1 MVRNT
6 PQMSKENACMKAIID
21 QLVEYDLLQHIV
33 EGVPTRVFWKDKN
46 LTYLGCNQLF
56 AEDAGFTSPDDII
69 GKTDFEMGW
78 KAQSRI
84 YQADDQA
91 VITSGKSKINIEEP
105 QTTPSGATIH
115 LRTSKVPLRDAQGNI
130 TGILGIYEDITL
142 RKNNAQ
148 SLALSQYV
156 LNHATDA
163 IVWVD
168 ENGRFQYCN
177 QSMCDMLGYSEKEL
191 LQMAVFDV
199 DKEVTPEGWKNHW
212 RKLQLAR
219 QMQINAQQIHKD
231 GHAIPIELSVNF
243 VEFGQVAYN
252 VAFIRDI
259 SARKQAEAKL
269 EASQAALYASESK
282 LRNIFDNLQDVYYRV
297 DAQGNLADVSPSVEN
312 LFGIKSE
319 VIIGMPIVNFYAQPN
334 ARELLLASLASNEG
348 AVTDYEIELRYGDM
362 GSVWVSTNSHF
373 IYSEQGNILGIEGMF
388 RDITSRK
395 KSERELQHTLNFS
408 RQLMEHAAEGMVLWH
423 LSGQA
428 NFAEFTVWNRR
439 MTEITGYSIDEI
451 NSSGWLNVMYK
462 DEKERQ
468 LAKTS
473 MMSVLQGQIN
483 RGKDFHIVN
492 KSGQARTLH
501 ISSSPMNGP
510 NNEPSV
516 LAMIEDVTEQRQ
528 LEEQL
533 RQSQKMEAIGK
544 LVGGIAHD
552 FNNILAAIQGSI
564 FVAHNN
570 INNPASVTARLDD
583 IQSLSS
589 RAADMVQQLLTY
601 ARKGTVRMKPFVLND
616 FIAHSLALSKTV
628 VPENIHFHSSICD
641 TPLPILGDATQVQQ
655 ILMNLLN
662 NAVDALDG
670 VRQPQIAFEIQS
682 YHASNA
688 FHLRHPQLTQNQF
701 ARITIRDNGAGMD
714 DAMLHSIFEP
724 FFTTKEVGKGTGLGL
739 AMIDGSMQ
747 THHGCI
753 EVESVVGQ
761 GTSFQLYFPLI
772 EMSKVEGSGIE
783 KQETIQGGG
792 ELVLLVDDEEMLRES
807 TCEVLQLLG
816 YEVLTAEDGQEA
828 KALFDQHSNSI
839 CLILSDVVMPNMGG
853 DELLK
858 YVRQT
863 APTLPVILA
872 SGYDSQSFQ
881 EQSIIDDL
889 YCDMINKPFRFD
901 ALSKA
906 IAKRLKP

>member
-1 MVRNT
+1 M
-6 PQMSKENACMKAIID
+6 KEIID

-56 AEDAGFTSPDDII
+56 AEDAGFASPNDII
-69 GKTDFEMGW
+69 GKTDFDMGW
-78 KAQSRI
+78 KAEANLYR
-84 YQADDQA
+84 ADDQT
-91 VITSGKSKINIEEP
+91 VIDSGKSKLNIEEP
-105 QTTPSGATIH
+105 QTTPNGATIY
-115 LRTSKVPLRDAQGNI
+115 LRTSKVPLRDHAGHV
-130 TGILGIYEDITL
+130 TGILGIYEDITQS
-142 RKNNAQ
+142 KSNAQ
-148 SLALSQYV
+148 SLALSRHV
-156 LNHATDA
+156 LNHAPDA
-163 IVWVD
+163 IIWID
-168 ENGRFQYCN
+168 EAGQFQYCN
-177 QSMCDMLGYSEKEL
+177 QSMCAMLGYTEEEL
-191 LQMAVFDV
+191 LQMSVFDI
-199 DKEVTPEGWKNHW
+199 DQTVTPAGWQNHW
-212 RKLQLAR
+212 RKLRKNL
-219 QMQINAQQIHKD
+219 QMHINTEHIHKD
-231 GHAIPIELSVNF
+231 GHAVPVELSVNF
-243 VEFGQVAYN
+243 VEFGALAYN
-252 VAFIRDI
+252 VAFARDI
-259 SARKQAEAKL
+259 SARKKSEAELAQSQTAL
-269 EASQAALYASESK
+269 MQSEAQ
-282 LRNIFDNLQDVYYRV
+282 LRNIFVNLQDVYYRA
-297 DAQGNLADVSPSVEN
+297 DANGNLVDVSPSGERLFKAKPEAYIGQPLAN
-312 LFGIKSE
+312 L
-319 VIIGMPIVNFYAQPN
+319 YAQPGGRD
-334 ARELLLASLASNEG
+334 AFLAALMRNGG
-348 AVTDYEIELRYGDM
+348 AVEDYEAEIRLGD
-362 GSVWVSTNSHF
+362 GDGVWVSTHSHF
-373 IYSEQGNILGIEGMF
+373 IYSEHGQILGVEGMM

-395 KSERELQHTLNFS
+395 KSEHALQHALNFS
-408 RQLMEHAAEGMVLWH
+408 QQLMEHAAEGMALWH

-439 MTEITGYSIDEI
+439 MREITGYSIDEI
-451 NSSGWLNVMYK
+451 NSSGWLNLMYK

-468 LAKTS
+468 LAKTI

-501 ISSSPMNGP
+501 ISSSPMIGP
-510 NNEPSV
+510 NNEPCV
-516 LAMIEDVTEQRQ
+516 LAMIEDVSEQRQ

-601 ARKGTVRMKPFVLND
+601 ARKGTVHMKPFVLND
-616 FIAHSLALSKTV
+616 FITHNLALSKTL

-662 NAVDALDG
+662 NAVDALDA

-688 FHLRHPQLTQNQF
+688 FHFRHPQLTQNQF
-701 ARITIRDNGAGMD
+701 ARITIRDNGAGID

-761 GTSFQLYFPLI
+761 GTSFHLYFPLI
-772 EMSKVEGSGIE
+772 EISKVEGSGNE

-792 ELVLLVDDEEMLRES
+792 ELVLLVDDEEMLRQS

-828 KALFDQHSNSI
+828 KALFDQHSDSI